1 MPINHAPKGAS
12 QGRRRYPSKKKF
24 QGRRPSRQHPFSPD
38 ADPQLKSVFT
48 EIGVPRHRPFKPD
61 RFQTEA
67 VEVMRESDCLVTAPT
82 GAGKT
87 WIAVQV
93 MRRVFEQGGRCW
105 YASPLKALTNA
116 KQIEFSEIFGTN
128 NVGIL
133 TGDRKEQPDSP
144 IIVGTTEILRNQLYD
159 AMHHGVSLNTDL
171 VVLDEAH
178 FLGDEERGVVWE
190 ETMIYL
196 PPRIP
201 LLMLSA
207 TVGNAGAIADWLTAI
222 RGRLCQVVAETRRP
236 VPLYPMVL
244 HPGGTLLPLMAK
256 GERGARKLHKK
267 VEALI
272 GGNKQPEV
280 SRHRGLP
287 PFGDILKVLKKF
299 DLLPAIFFL
308 KSRSDC
314 DGALNLC
321 HGAAPLTDEKKALIF
336 DRTQAL
342 TDSSPHLAN
351 HRQRIHLEQAGVAAH
366 HSGHLPGWKLVVEN
380 LMTEGLL
387 TAVFATSTVAAGVNF
402 PARTVVFFNSDRFN
416 GIEFIPL
423 DATQLHQMTG
433 RAGRRGM
440 DRIGFALAVP
450 GRYMDL
456 RLVARLLA
464 SRPDKV
470 VSRIRINF
478 SMVLNLLLSHTPTQV
493 EELLKRS
500 FATWL
505 LMSGAEESR
514 QKSRMAGVH
523 EILWEDFVRH
533 LDFLKETG
541 FVGADDR
548 LTGDGVWASQLRVDQ
563 PLLVAECLRQ
573 GLLPE
578 NDAAQMAGIFA
589 CFVNERETDDR
600 LEGRLVPNR
609 LKKTVLRIQKKLNG
623 FASHMKSRGFDVR
636 QLYLRPAAMTHAW
649 ASGYPWETVAGDY
662 GMAEGNLAMLMM
674 RTADNLRHAA
684 NLVDVFPEAATTS
697 REAIGLIM
705 KAPVVEDLEEV

>member
-1 MPINHAPKGAS
+1 M
-12 QGRRRYPSKKKF
+12 
-24 QGRRPSRQHPFSPD
+24 
-38 ADPQLKSVFT
+38 T
-48 EIGVPRHRPFKPD
+48 
-61 RFQTEA
+61 
-67 VEVMRESDCLVTAPT
+67 ESDCLVTAPT

-87 WIAVQV
+87 WIAVEAI
-93 MRRVFEQGGRCW
+93 RRIFDRGGRAW

-116 KQIEFSEIFGTN
+116 KLIEFSEIFGAD

-133 TGDRKEQPDSP
+133 TGDRKEQPDAP

-159 AMHHGVSLNTDL
+159 AMHQGVSLNTDL

-222 RGRLCQVVAETRRP
+222 RGRPCAVVAETHRP

-244 HPGGTLLPLMAK
+244 HPLGTLLPLLTK
-256 GERGARKLHKK
+256 GGRGAKNLHKK
-267 VEALI
+267 VHRLAQDKP
-272 GGNKQPEV
+272 GADV
-280 SRHRGLP
+280 RRRRGLP
-287 PFGDILKVLKKF
+287 PFGEILRVLKAF

-314 DGALNLC
+314 DAALARC
-321 HGAAPLTDEKKALIF
+321 HGAVPLADESKARIAARI
-336 DRTQAL
+336 DAL
-342 TDSSPHLAN
+342 TGTSPHLTH
-351 HRQRIHLEQAGVAAH
+351 HRQRIHLEQAGVASH

-380 LMTEGLL
+380 LMNEGLL

-416 GIEFIPL
+416 GIEFVPL

-440 DRIGFALAVP
+440 DRIGFALAIP

-478 SMVLNLLLSHTPTQV
+478 SMVLNLLLSHTPGQV

-505 LMSGAEESR
+505 LMADAEESR
-514 QKSRMAGVH
+514 RKRRMADVH
-523 EILWEDFVRH
+523 EILWEDFLRH
-533 LDFLKETG
+533 LAFLKETG
-541 FVGADDR
+541 FVDDEDR
-548 LTGDGVWASQLRVDQ
+548 LTPDGIWASQLRVDQ
-563 PLLVAECLRQ
+563 PLLVAECLRR

-578 NDAAQMAGIFA
+578 TDAAQMAGVFA
-589 CFVNERETDDR
+589 CFVNEKETDER

-609 LKKTVLRIQKKLNG
+609 LKKSIIRIQKQLSG
-623 FASHMKSRGFDVR
+623 FARHMKSRGFEVR
-636 QLYLRPAAMTHAW
+636 QLFLRPAAMTHAW
-649 ASGYPWETVAGDY
+649 ASGYPWEHVANDY
-662 GMAEGNLAMLMM
+662 GMAEGNLAMLMT
-674 RTADNLRHAA
+674 RTADNLRHTA
-684 NLVDVFPEAATTS
+684 NLVEVFPEAAAAA
-697 REAIGLIM
+697 REAIALIM
-705 KAPVVEDLEEV
+705 KEPVVEGVDADDGNQ